1 MKDSQSFDRVAD
13 VFEGARELSGKLR
26 VAYLDEACVG
36 DMALRSEVESLLAEY
51 GRADQEL
58 DPVVH
63 ADALRHWANETAEAT
78 TGAGR
83 DGDLPPIEVPGFRIL
98 SLIGEGGQGVV
109 YEAEQQ
115 QPRRVVALK
124 LLRPHLGGSGV
135 ERRFGREA
143 QVLARLQHPGIAT
156 ILGSGVV
163 ESAYGSLPYFAMER
177 IRGSTLVESCAAR
190 RLNVHQ
196 RVALLAEVCDAV
208 AHAHGK
214 GVVHRDLKPSN
225 VLVDDEGRAR
235 VLDFGI
241 ARVLDADFDHATL
254 ETRTGDVMGTLS
266 YMSPEQASGRPEGVD
281 EQTDVFALG
290 VLAFELLTGELPRDL
305 AGRPIPEQLRLL
317 TDGETTLL
325 GSVDGSLRGDLETI
339 VAKAMAQEKA
349 RRYSSAT
356 ALAGDLRRYLRSEP
370 VLARPAT
377 VFYQMSR
384 FVQRN
389 RALSLS
395 FAALL
400 VALVAGTVVSLALY
414 LQSRANENNA
424 RWQSYVANLTAAVA
438 QLDVGT
444 GGVTSYL
451 ESCPEEYQD
460 TWEWRH
466 LRRRADVSLAAH
478 TVSDGIVHQVALGPD
493 GLLATGGG
501 RGLPGNYGARDYR
514 VRVWDFDADSLEIRP
529 LGDLGAHQ
537 NAVRGLSFRPGGDEL
552 ISLSRAY
559 PDNRS
564 LSDAYPDDV
573 PGEVHL
579 WRASDGEQLASL
591 DCDGLGLSPVAV
603 AWLPEAAAPA
613 ETGTLESG
621 LPESAPAASLRI
633 AVACLDGVHLWEPE
647 ADRLTPLAAVEKVN
661 VLAIQKSPGYTLLLA
676 GLANGSVAMWDLD
689 PSGGAELRGSVNL
702 GPYVDP
708 DAEGYIA
715 GVSALAASPDGRR
728 FLAGLEGGALV
739 LVDAES
745 GVVESLLDGHT
756 RTVTAVS
763 WSEDGGSAWST
774 SLDKTL
780 RGWAF
785 EFASDGELISAEG
798 AQVHHGH
805 AGYVTSLAKV
815 DDNSLL
821 ITGAYDRTLR
831 VWGDSSRSPV
841 FRAKEGRRS
850 GAPYSLAFDV
860 AGDTLAW
867 RPDSHHLALADLATG
882 KTLFSLPR
890 FVVDDPSYD
899 ARHGGL
905 IHGVSFHPGG
915 EALYAVHSQGGRL
928 RRFNAR
934 TGDLEATLGPAL
946 PALLFVGF
954 SNDGTRYAACVE
966 VEGEWHLQVRSL
978 ATGEVEPGCSWPVD
992 AVSQTVS
999 FTPDDRHLVH
1009 AVERSIVVRE
1019 LPSGEVRRTLEL
1031 PVEVNHLAC
1040 SPDGAY
1046 VAATNYDPD
1055 DRSLYIFDL
1064 ATGQRSRLEGNVKPY
1079 SLSFLPHSSR
1089 IVTGNRD
1096 DGTVSLW
1103 DVERG
1108 LTLTLTDL
1116 EGTIQWVAAST
1127 DGTRIAAV
1135 DGAGVHRV
1143 WDARPIAGSGDGAGV
1158 R

>member
-1 MKDSQSFDRVAD
+1 MTDSQSFDRVAE
-13 VFEGARELSGKLR
+13 VFEGARELAGELR
-26 VAYLDEACVG
+26 AAYLDEACAG
-36 DMALRSEVESLLAEY
+36 DMALRSEVRSLLAEY
-51 GRADQEL
+51 ERADQEL

-63 ADALRHWANETAEAT
+63 ADALRHWASETVDAT
-78 TGAGR
+78 TDATG
-83 DGDLPPIEVPGFRIL
+83 DGSLPPIEVPGFRIL

-135 ERRFGREA
+135 ERRFEREA

-163 ESAYGSLPYFAMER
+163 ESAYGQLPYFAMER
-177 IRGSTLVESCAAR
+177 IRGRTLVESCAVR
-190 RLNVHQ
+190 RLNVSE

-225 VLVDDEGRAR
+225 VLVDEEGRAR

-266 YMSPEQASGRPEGVD
+266 YMSPEQASGRPESVD

-339 VAKAMAQEKA
+339 VAKAMAQEKS

-370 VLARPAT
+370 VLARRAT
-377 VFYQMSR
+377 VFYQVSR

-400 VALVAGTVVSLALY
+400 LALVAGTVVSLTLY
-414 LQSRANENNA
+414 LQSRANESDA

-466 LRRRADVSLAAH
+466 LWRRADVSLAAH
-478 TVSDGIVHQVALGPD
+478 TVSNGIVHQVALGPD
-493 GLLATGGG
+493 GLLVTGGG

-514 VRVWDFDADSLEIRP
+514 VRVWNFDADSLEVRP
-529 LGDLGAHQ
+529 VRDLGSHQ
-537 NAVRGLSFRPGGDEL
+537 NAVRGLAFRPGGDEL
-552 ISLSRAY
+552 ISLSHAS
-559 PDNRS
+559 PDS
-564 LSDAYPDDV
+564 VVA
-573 PGEVHL
+573 GEVHL
-579 WRASDGEQLASL
+579 WRVSDGEQLASL
-591 DCDGLGLSPVAV
+591 DCEGLGLSPVAV
-603 AWLPEAAAPA
+603 AWLPEA
-613 ETGTLESG
+613 TTSQ
-621 LPESAPAASLRI
+621 ASLRI

-647 ADRLTPLAAVEKVN
+647 ADRLTLLAAVEKVN
-661 VLAIQKSPGYTLLLA
+661 VLAIQESVGATLLLA
-676 GLANGSVAMWDLD
+676 GQANGSVEMWELD
-689 PSGGAELRGSVNL
+689 SSGGAELRRSVNL
-702 GPYVDP
+702 RPYVDP
-708 DAEGYIA
+708 DAEGYID

-728 FLAGLEGGALV
+728 FIAGLEGGALV
-739 LVDAES
+739 LVDVES
-745 GVVESLLDGHT
+745 GGVESLLDDHT
-756 RTVTAVS
+756 RTVTAVC
-763 WSEDGGSAWST
+763 WSEDGQLAWST

-815 DDNSLL
+815 VDSSFL

-831 VWGDSSRSPV
+831 VWGDSSRAPV

-860 AGDTLAW
+860 EGDTLAW
-867 RPDSHHLALADLATG
+867 RPDPHHLAAADLATG
-882 KTLFSLPR
+882 RTLFSLPR

-899 ARHGGL
+899 ESHGGL

-934 TGDLEATLGPAL
+934 TGELEATLGPAL

-992 AVSQTVS
+992 AVSQIVS

-1019 LPSGEVRRTLEL
+1019 MPSGEVKRTMEL

-1040 SPDGAY
+1040 SPDGGY
-1046 VAATNYDPD
+1046 VAATPYDPD
-1055 DRSLYIFDL
+1055 DRSLYIFDR
-1064 ATGQRSRLEGNVKPY
+1064 ATGDCRRFEANVKPY
-1079 SLSFLPHSSR
+1079 SLAFLPHSSR

-1103 DVERG
+1103 DIERG

-1135 DGAGVHRV
+1135 DSAGVHRV
-1143 WDARPIAGSGDGAGV
+1143 WDARPIAGSGSAAPV